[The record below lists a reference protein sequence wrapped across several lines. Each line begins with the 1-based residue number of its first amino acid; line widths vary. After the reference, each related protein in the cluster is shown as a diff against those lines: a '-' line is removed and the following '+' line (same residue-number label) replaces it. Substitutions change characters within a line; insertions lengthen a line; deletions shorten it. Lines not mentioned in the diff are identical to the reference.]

1 MSEDL
6 DNITPLA
13 EADRR
18 FQLASQFEE
27 AGEYDSALEECEA
40 TISVARS
47 FLADAYN
54 LQGIILEGLERP
66 EEALDAYKKALRT
79 DPGLTEAADNLNALE
94 DELGFEPRL
103 MTIVRLSNILEA
115 QIVQSTLEAEG
126 IHSVLADQDGSTG
139 EVSLQ
144 VMQSEVADALDI
156 LGLEPEDM
164 PPDEPEEE

>member
-1 MSEDL
+1 MAEDMENL
-6 DNITPLA
+6 TPLA

-27 AGEYDSALEECEA
+27 AGEYESALEECEA
-40 TISVARS
+40 AASVARS
-47 FLADAYN
+47 FLADTYN

-66 EEALDAYKKALRT
+66 EEALDAYKKALRA

-94 DELGFEPRL
+94 EELGFEPRL
-103 MTIVRLSNILEA
+103 VSIVRLSNILEA

-126 IHSVLADQDGSTG
+126 VHSVLADQDSITG

-144 VMQSEVADALDI
+144 VMESDVADALGI

-164 PPDEPEEE
+164 PADESEEE